1 MSASLLTL
9 LLLCALLLTPLWL
22 QLAALA
28 RRRRQR
34 AAFSAVPADWHA
46 DLMAHCA
53 LYRRAP
59 PAVRRQAAHLAQQFI
74 HDKHFVGCNGL
85 VVTPAMQRVVAWQAC
100 VLVANHG
107 LAPYSELASVLLY
120 PGPFIVE
127 HTHVDPAG
135 VISADNAVLIGESI
149 GDMRVVLSWP
159 DVLAAGGEGTGHN
172 VVIHEF
178 AHYLDHTLD
187 GALSAP
193 PAGNDWHQVL
203 AREYWSLRRD
213 VDAGIATLI
222 DPYGSQ
228 DPVEFFAVAS
238 EAFIEVPREL
248 QVRHPQLYALLAKLY
263 RLDPA
268 AW

>member
-1 MSASLLTL
+1 MNLQLLIL

-22 QLAALA
+22 QVAAMA
-28 RRRRQR
+28 RRRR
-34 AAFSAVPADWHA
+34 AGTAPIPTEWHE

-53 LYRRAP
+53 LYRRTPAP
-59 PAVRRQAAHLAQQFI
+59 LRRQATRLAIEFI
-74 HDKHFVGCNGL
+74 REKHFVGCNEL
-85 VVTPAMQRVVAWQAC
+85 TVTPAMQRVVAWQAC
-100 VLVANHG
+100 VLVAGHG

-127 HTHVDPAG
+127 HTHVDAAG
-135 VISADNAVLIGESI
+135 VVSADNAVLIGQSI
-149 GDMRVVLSWP
+149 GDLRVVLSWP
-159 DVLAAGGEGTGHN
+159 DVLNAGVGGHN

-187 GALSAP
+187 GVLSAP

-228 DPVEFFAVAS
+228 DPVEFFAVAT
-238 EAFIEVPREL
+238 ETFIELPREL
-248 QVRHPQLYALLAKLY
+248 QARHLQLYALLSKLY

-268 AW
+268 IW